1 MTLER
6 KLRKIGHSN
15 GIIIPATILELLKI
29 EKDSKL
35 ILTIKNNKIIIEK
48 EQIKNGRL

>member
-6 KLRKIGHSN
+6 KLRKIGHSS
-15 GIIIPATILELLKI
+15 GIIIPVIILELLKI

-35 ILTIKNNKIIIEK
+35 ILTIKNDKIIIEK
-48 EQIKNGRL
+48 EQIKNGGL